1 MNLNKTQPEPI
12 RLPERRVLRRRM
24 ARKPTPIRISVTA
37 WQLVLLGLAALL
49 ALILWAVPIVPAIAL
64 AGFAVALVLSFPV
77 HLFAQHVPRS
87 LAILLS
93 FLILLAV
100 VLLLAYILL
109 PLIVSQAGA
118 LVTALPELV
127 QNLEQYLVRALRAL
141 HARDLLPDTPEAVA
155 GRLISDIKDSLGL
168 IANNVLGRT
177 LGILFGTF
185 SWALTL
191 FAVVFIAA
199 SLLANV
205 RSFKAAYLTSV
216 PSHDRHDALE
226 FWDALGHALSSYL
239 GGLAVVLAIQGGL
252 SAAALFLIGVPY
264 SLALGAWVSITAVI
278 PYLGAWIGAIPAL
291 LVAFSISPTAAVL
304 TGMLFLAIQQLEGNV
319 LTPRI
324 QAQTI
329 KVPSVLVFLGVL
341 AGGSL
346 AGITG
351 VLLAVPALAT
361 LRVIF
366 DFFRV
371 RLRTEP
377 SPLDPPG

>member
-1 MNLNKTQPEPI
+1 MELKNPPPEPI
-12 RLPERRVLRRRM
+12 RLPPHQAARRHRP
-24 ARKPTPIRISVTA
+24 RKPTPIRISTTT
-37 WQLVLLGLAALL
+37 WRFILFGLAALL
-49 ALILWAVPIVPAIAL
+49 VLLLWAVPIVPAVAL

-77 HLFAQHVPRS
+77 HLFAQAVPRS
-87 LAILLS
+87 LAILFS
-93 FLILLAV
+93 FLIMLAML
-100 VLLLAYILL
+100 LLLAYILL

-118 LVTALPELV
+118 LVIALPNLV
-127 QNLEQYLVRALRAL
+127 QNLEQHLVRALNAL

-155 GRLISDIKDSLGL
+155 GRLITDIRDSLGV
-168 IANNVLGRT
+168 IADNMLGRT
-177 LGILFGTF
+177 VGLIFGTF

-191 FAVVFIAA
+191 FAVIFIAA

-216 PSHDRHDALE
+216 PSRYRYDALE
-226 FWDALGHALSSYL
+226 FWNALGGALSRYL
-239 GGLAVVLAIQGGL
+239 GGLALVLAIQGGL

-264 SLALGAWVSITAVI
+264 ALALGAWVSITAVI

-304 TGMLFLAIQQLEGNV
+304 TGFLFLTIQQLEGNV

-346 AGITG
+346 AGIAG

-371 RLRTEP
+371 RLRTE
-377 SPLDPPG
+377 

>member
-37 WQLVLLGLAALL
+37 WQLILLGLAALL

-216 PSHDRHDALE
+216 PSHYRHDALE